1 MAYRQP
7 LVFNDNDTFIIQGFT
22 KDEYLVR
29 TKVSNLLTAKFLI
42 FLLDHLIVLLVM
54 AEGFWGVLTI
64 FNEGAYLTFKSVFH
78 KALNL
83 Y

>member
-29 TKVSNLLTAKFLI
+29 TKVSTFLI
-42 FLLDHLIVLLVM
+42 FLLGHLIFLPVM
-54 AEGFWGVLTI
+54 AEGF
-64 FNEGAYLTFKSVFH
+64 FEGF
-78 KALNL
+78 
-83 Y
+83 

>member
-1 MAYRQP
+1 MNNVSHGLQATT
-7 LVFNDNDTFIIQGFT
+7 VFNDNDTFIIQGFT

-54 AEGFWGVLTI
+54 AEGF
-64 FNEGAYLTFKSVFH
+64 
-78 KALNL
+78 
-83 Y
+83 

>member
-29 TKVSNLLTAKFLI
+29 TKISNLHIAKFLI
-42 FLLDHLIVLLVM
+42 FLLDHLIVLPVM
-54 AEGFWGVLTI
+54 AEGF
-64 FNEGAYLTFKSVFH
+64 
-78 KALNL
+78 
-83 Y
+83 